1 MTGLIA
7 VEWTKIVRR
16 RLNHVVLAVLCG
28 ILVLLYVLLWLA
40 TGVVE
45 DVGLG
50 DRTVMRDL
58 RSSLFL
64 EETVPFALM
73 MLYGFGL
80 FAALV
85 VVGANA
91 GSEYTWNTVR
101 TMTTVEPHRWRVL
114 FAKCVALVGAVLFGL
129 FVGLAVVLLTSTVIT
144 AVDGQLDFGFVDGPY
159 LRHSAASFG
168 RLLVQ
173 ISPYLSLS
181 LMFSVI
187 GRSPTS
193 GIAISIGVMF
203 LEAIVGGMMTL
214 AGGWVADI
222 PRFGLDYNA
231 DALSMQ
237 AGGLFSNLA
246 GSSDSPFASVMEL
259 PDPKVAAAVL
269 LTWAAVFISVAFW
282 RFQRQDFEYQG

>member
-1 MTGLIA
+1 MSALVAMEWHKIA
-7 VEWTKIVRR
+7 RR
-16 RLNHVVLAVLCG
+16 RLNHIVLGVLCA

-50 DRTVMRDL
+50 GEGMVSEL

-80 FAALV
+80 MAALV
-85 VVGANA
+85 MVGANVGA
-91 GSEYTWNTVR
+91 EYTWNTVR
-101 TMTTVEPHRWRVL
+101 TMTTAEPHRWRWL
-114 FAKCVALVGAVLFGL
+114 AAKGIALLGATLFGL
-129 FVGLAVVLLTSTVIT
+129 LVGLLVVLLTSTVIT
-144 AVDGQLDFGFVDGPY
+144 LIDGRLDLGFVDGPY

-173 ISPYLSLS
+173 IAPYLSLS
-181 LMFSVI
+181 FMFAVI

-214 AGGWVADI
+214 AGGWVAEI

-231 DALSMQ
+231 DSLSME
-237 AGGLFSNLA
+237 AGGLFGQMADSA
-246 GSSDSPFASVMEL
+246 ASPFASVMEL

-269 LTWAAVFISVAFW
+269 LTWAVVFLGIAFW